1 MEYKHGDD
9 FEYGEVTATFL
20 EELQEQLD
28 EKEREKNNKLI
39 RVARSHDHD
48 GERDYVCRFCT
59 IILLQT
65 LN

>member
-1 MEYKHGDD
+1 MEYNFGDD

-48 GERDYVCRFCT
+48 GERD
-59 IILLQT
+59 
-65 LN
+65 